1 MSADS
6 PSTWGSSDA
15 HETLVHTNATLNRKI
30 RSAWTGFLNFALRDN
45 VLEVAVG
52 LMYVLWS
59 LSSLFFRKLF
69 TLICRIA
76 AAFTSVVKSLVS
88 DILLPPVSLLPFMS
102 RNLEEKFLVM
112 RKGSHYSKIAGYNTR
127 QQAMDDGAVIL
138 TYGWVIYV
146 SVA

>member
-15 HETLVHTNATLNRKI
+15 HETLVHTNATINRKI

-59 LSSLFFRKLF
+59 LSSLFF
-69 TLICRIA
+69 
-76 AAFTSVVKSLVS
+76 VNYSLYLQNRS
-88 DILLPPVSLLPFMS
+88 SFHS
-102 RNLEEKFLVM
+102 GR
-112 RKGSHYSKIAGYNTR
+112 
-127 QQAMDDGAVIL
+127 
-138 TYGWVIYV
+138 
-146 SVA
+146 